1 MPRRY
6 LYLFLRQEDGA
17 VTIDWVV
24 LTAAIMGMSLAVI
37 AIWWDAL
44 TTNVGM
50 LNRSIEDRTISTTF
64 AVAPVATPAEVPIVE

>member
-6 LYLFLRQEDGA
+6 FYLFLRQEDGA

>member
-6 LYLFLRQEDGA
+6 FFLFLRQEDGA

-44 TTNVGM
+44 TTNVGK
-50 LNRSIEDRTISTTF
+50 LNSSIETRTISTTF
-64 AVAPVATPAEVPIVE
+64 AQAPVEPPA

>member
-6 LYLFLRQEDGA
+6 FYLFLRQEDGA

-44 TTNVGM
+44 TTNVGK
-50 LNRSIEDRTISTTF
+50 LNSSIEARTISTTF
-64 AVAPVATPAEVPIVE
+64 AQAPVEPPA

>member
-6 LYLFLRQEDGA
+6 FYLFLRHEDGA

-44 TTNVGM
+44 TTNVGV
-50 LNRSIEDRTISTTF
+50 LNNSIEGRTISTTF
-64 AVAPVATPAEVPIVE
+64 AEAPTEDGEEEVVE